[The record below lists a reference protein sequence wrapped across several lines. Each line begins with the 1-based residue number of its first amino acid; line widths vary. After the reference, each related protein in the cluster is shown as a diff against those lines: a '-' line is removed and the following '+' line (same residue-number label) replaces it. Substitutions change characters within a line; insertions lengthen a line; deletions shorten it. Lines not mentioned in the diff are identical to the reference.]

1 MEQIALITRLDRNKL
16 MKDISLITLS
26 DYSLLNIS
34 NPNGSAIEIR
44 LTPAQLDYIAE
55 KIAFNKKY
63 YGSTIKAGN

>member
-1 MEQIALITRLDRNKL
+1 ME
-16 MKDISLITLS
+16 DISLIILS

-44 LTPAQLDYIAE
+44 LTPAQLEYIAE

-63 YGSTIKAGN
+63 HSSAIKAGN